1 MRVTPR
7 MGVLYVVF
15 PSFDLRP
22 PLSQTASFFGRY
34 GAESSVANP
43 HHSKRNGCALLAVSS
58 LRMSRSLNGQVP
70 FASVSEFTGA
80 LRGWALPT

>member
-1 MRVTPR
+1 MRYARCATTVSGAR
-7 MGVLYVVF
+7 GKARIHGQGRGVQ
-15 PSFDLRP
+15 D
-22 PLSQTASFFGRY
+22 